1 MWSRKATALAG
12 CGGFLA
18 LSGLVLLNYL
28 FVSVGIVI
36 LSFLFLASFL
46 NLWMPRVTVER
57 TTSSRNIFE
66 DGELE
71 ISFRL
76 RNHGLLGGFVEI
88 YDELPSQA
96 RLVRGSNYTL
106 LYLKRQQE
114 VSFTYTVQVPLR
126 GHYHLGPVRLRVKDA
141 FDLFYS
147 ERHEKALE
155 PFSVFPRI
163 EPLESEILSGKN
175 PKLYQG
181 AMPIYSVGEGTQFY
195 SLREFLPG
203 DSLRKVNWKAVARTG
218 ELMVNETEREDIID
232 IFLLL
237 DARGVSGLGSPT
249 DNPLEMCCRAAATF
263 ADQLLRAR
271 NNVGLTVYGSRTA
284 TVHLGRGETHLH
296 RLLTALADAKAEG
309 DLPLKLVIQD
319 LLPYIPSGSPIILFS
334 ALDTADTLPDAFT
347 LALTRGYALTVVSP
361 SSLELEAGLGRFAP
375 RPGTSPEVR
384 AKLALAQ
391 ETARIERDNTVTELR
406 SWGVHLGD
414 WKPGDPV
421 NLALAG
427 VQR

>member
-1 MWSRKATALAG
+1 MWSRKAPALAG

-28 FVSVGIVI
+28 FISVGIVM

-57 TTSSRNIFE
+57 TSSSQSIFE

-76 RNHGLLGGFVEI
+76 RNHGLLGRFVEI

-96 RLVRGSNYTL
+96 QLVRGSNYTL

-181 AMPIYSVGEGTQFY
+181 AMPIYSVGEGSQFY

-203 DSLRKVNWKAVARTG
+203 DSLRKVNWKATARTG

-334 ALDTADTLPDAFT
+334 ALDNDESLPDAFT

-391 ETARIERDNTVTELR
+391 ETARIERDNTISELR

>member
-1 MWSRKATALAG
+1 MWSRKATAFAG

-28 FVSVGIVI
+28 FISVGIVM

-46 NLWMPRVTVER
+46 NLWMPRVTIER

-218 ELMVNETEREDIID
+218 QMMVNETEREDIID

-309 DLPLKLVIQD
+309 ELPLKLVIQD

-334 ALDTADTLPDAFT
+334 ALDNDDTLPDAFT

-391 ETARIERDNTVTELR
+391 ETARIERDNTITELR

>member
-28 FVSVGIVI
+28 FISVGIVM

-106 LYLKRQQE
+106 LYLKRKQE

-218 ELMVNETEREDIID
+218 ELMVNETAREDIID

-249 DNPLEMCCRAAATF
+249 ANPLEMCCRAAATF

-271 NNVGLTVYGSRTA
+271 NNVGLPVYGSRTA

-309 DLPLKLVIQD
+309 ELPLKLVIQD

-334 ALDTADTLPDAFT
+334 ALDNDDTLPDAFT

-391 ETARIERDNTVTELR
+391 ETARIERDNTISELR

>member
-28 FVSVGIVI
+28 FISVGIVM

-57 TTSSRNIFE
+57 TASSQNIFE

-163 EPLESEILSGKN
+163 EPLDSEILGGKN

-203 DSLRKVNWKAVARTG
+203 DSLRKVNWKATARTG
-218 ELMVNETEREDIID
+218 EMMVNETEHEDILD

-284 TVHLGRGETHLH
+284 TVHLGRGNTHLH
-296 RLLTALADAKAEG
+296 RILTALADAKAEG
-309 DLPLKLVIQD
+309 ELPLKLVIQD

-334 ALDTADTLPDAFT
+334 ALDNDDTLPDAFT

-361 SSLELEAGLGRFAP
+361 SSLELEAMLGRFAP

-384 AKLALAQ
+384 TKLALAQ
-391 ETARIERDNTVTELR
+391 ETARIERDNTISELR

-427 VQR
+427 AQQ

>member
-28 FVSVGIVI
+28 FISVGIVM

-76 RNHGLLGGFVEI
+76 RNHGFLGGFVEI

-181 AMPIYSVGEGTQFY
+181 AMPIYSVGEGSQFY

-218 ELMVNETEREDIID
+218 QMMVNETEREDIID

-249 DNPLEMCCRAAATF
+249 DNPLEMCCRAAAPF

-334 ALDTADTLPDAFT
+334 ALDNDESLPDAFT

-391 ETARIERDNTVTELR
+391 ETARIERDNTITELR

>member
-28 FVSVGIVI
+28 FISVGIVM

-181 AMPIYSVGEGTQFY
+181 AMPIYSVGEGSQFY

-203 DSLRKVNWKAVARTG
+203 DSLRKVNWKAMARTG

-309 DLPLKLVIQD
+309 ELPLKLVIQD

-334 ALDTADTLPDAFT
+334 ALDNDESLPDAFT

-391 ETARIERDNTVTELR
+391 ETARIERDNTISELR

>member
-28 FVSVGIVI
+28 FISVGIVM

-46 NLWMPRVTVER
+46 SLWMPRVTIER
-57 TTSSRNIFE
+57 TTSSQNIFE
-66 DGELE
+66 EGELE

-76 RNHGLLGGFVEI
+76 RNRGLLGGFVEI
-88 YDELPSQA
+88 YDEIPPQA

-114 VSFTYTVQVPLR
+114 VSLTYVVQVPLR
-126 GHYHLGPVRLRVKDA
+126 GHYHIGPVRLRVKDA
-141 FDLFYS
+141 FDLFYT
-147 ERHEKALE
+147 ERHEKTLE

-163 EPLESEILSGKN
+163 EALDSEILAGKN

-195 SLREFLPG
+195 SLRDFLPG

-218 ELMVNETEREDIID
+218 ELMVNETEREDILD

-249 DNPLEMCCRAAATF
+249 DNPLEMCCRAAASF
-263 ADQLLRAR
+263 ADQLLRSR
-271 NNVGLTVYGSRTA
+271 NNVGLIVYGSRTT
-284 TVHLGRGETHLH
+284 TVHLGRGDTQLH
-296 RLLTALADAKAEG
+296 RILTALADAKAEG
-309 DLPLKLVIQD
+309 ELPLKLVIQD

-334 ALDTADTLPDAFT
+334 ALDNDDTLPDAFT

-361 SSLELEAGLGRFAP
+361 SSIELDTGLGRFAP
-375 RPGTSPEVR
+375 HPETSTEVR

-391 ETARIERDNTVTELR
+391 KTAHMERENTIAELR
-406 SWGVHLGD
+406 SWGVYLGD
-414 WKPGDPV
+414 WKPGDAV

-427 VQR
+427 VKR

>member
-12 CGGFLA
+12 CGAFLA

-28 FVSVGIVI
+28 FISVGIVM

-57 TTSSRNIFE
+57 TTSSDNIFE

-71 ISFRL
+71 VSFTL
-76 RNHGLLGGFVEI
+76 RNRGLLGGFVEI
-88 YDELPSQA
+88 YDEVPPQA
-96 RLVRGSNYTL
+96 RLARGSNYTL
-106 LYLKRQQE
+106 LYLKGRQE
-114 VSFTYTVQVPLR
+114 VSFAYTVRMPLR

-147 ERHEKALE
+147 ERHEPALE

-163 EPLESEILSGKN
+163 EPLESEILGGNN

-181 AMPIYSVGEGTQFY
+181 SMPIYSIGEGSQFY

-203 DSLRKVNWKAVARTG
+203 DSMRKVNWKAMARTG
-218 ELMVNETEREDIID
+218 QMMVNETETENILDIYM
-232 IFLLL
+232 LL
-237 DARGVSGLGSPT
+237 DARGVSGVGTPT
-249 DNPLEMCCRAAATF
+249 DNPLEMSCRAAATF
-263 ADQLLRAR
+263 ADQLLQTR

-284 TVHLGRGETHLH
+284 TVHLGRGETQLF
-296 RLLTALADAKAEG
+296 RILTALADAKAEG
-309 DLPLKLVIQD
+309 ELPLKLVIQD

-334 ALDTADTLPDAFT
+334 ALDNDTLLAEAFT

-361 SSLELEAGLGRFAP
+361 SSIDLEAATGRIPA
-375 RPGTSPEVR
+375 GPETV
-384 AKLALAQ
+384 
-391 ETARIERDNTVTELR
+391 ARMERENMVTELR
-406 SWGVHLGD
+406 GWGVHIGD
-414 WKPGDPV
+414 WKPGEPV

>member
-28 FVSVGIVI
+28 FISVGIVM

-181 AMPIYSVGEGTQFY
+181 AMPIYSVGEGSQFY

-203 DSLRKVNWKAVARTG
+203 DSLRKVNWKATARTG

-309 DLPLKLVIQD
+309 ELPLKLVIQD

-334 ALDTADTLPDAFT
+334 ALDNDDTLPDAFT

-391 ETARIERDNTVTELR
+391 ETARIERDNTISELR

>member
-1 MWSRKATALAG
+1 MWSRKATAFAG

-28 FVSVGIVI
+28 FISVGIVM

-46 NLWMPRVTVER
+46 NLWMPRVTIER

-218 ELMVNETEREDIID
+218 QMMVNETEREDIID

-309 DLPLKLVIQD
+309 ELPLKLVIQD

-334 ALDTADTLPDAFT
+334 ALDNDDTLPDAFT

-361 SSLELEAGLGRFAP
+361 SSLELEARLGRFAP

-384 AKLALAQ
+384 TKLALAQ
-391 ETARIERDNTVTELR
+391 ETARIERDNTITELR

>member
-12 CGGFLA
+12 CGAFLA

-28 FVSVGIVI
+28 FISVGIVM

-46 NLWMPRVTVER
+46 NLWMPRVTIER
-57 TTSSRNIFE
+57 TTSSDNIFE

-71 ISFRL
+71 VSFTLCNR
-76 RNHGLLGGFVEI
+76 GLLGGFVEI
-88 YDELPSQA
+88 YDEVPPQA
-96 RLVRGSNYTL
+96 RLARGSNYTL
-106 LYLKRQQE
+106 LYLKGRQE
-114 VSFTYTVQVPLR
+114 VSFAYTVRMPLR

-163 EPLESEILSGKN
+163 ESLESEILSGKN

-218 ELMVNETEREDIID
+218 QMMVNETEREDIID

-249 DNPLEMCCRAAATF
+249 DNPLEMCCRAAAPF

-309 DLPLKLVIQD
+309 ELPLKLVIQD

-334 ALDTADTLPDAFT
+334 ALDNDDTLPDAFT

>member
-1 MWSRKATALAG
+1 MWSRKATAFAG

-28 FVSVGIVI
+28 FISVGIVM

-46 NLWMPRVTVER
+46 NLWMPRVTIER

-76 RNHGLLGGFVEI
+76 RNHGFLGGFVEI

-114 VSFTYTVQVPLR
+114 ASFTYTVQVPLR

-218 ELMVNETEREDIID
+218 QMMVNETEREDIID

-309 DLPLKLVIQD
+309 ELPLKLVIQD

-334 ALDTADTLPDAFT
+334 ALDNDDTLPDAFT

-391 ETARIERDNTVTELR
+391 ETARIERDNTITELR

>member
-1 MWSRKATALAG
+1 MWSRKATAFAG

-28 FVSVGIVI
+28 FISVGIVM

-46 NLWMPRVTVER
+46 NLWMPRVTIER

-203 DSLRKVNWKAVARTG
+203 DSLRKVNWKATARTG
-218 ELMVNETEREDIID
+218 EMMVNETEHEDILD

-309 DLPLKLVIQD
+309 ELPLKLVIQD

-334 ALDTADTLPDAFT
+334 ALDNDDTLPDAFT

-391 ETARIERDNTVTELR
+391 ETARIERDNTITELR

>member
-141 FDLFYS
+141 FDLFYN

-203 DSLRKVNWKAVARTG
+203 DSLRKVNWKAMARTG
-218 ELMVNETEREDIID
+218 ELMVNETECEDIID

-334 ALDTADTLPDAFT
+334 ALDNDDTLPDAFT

-406 SWGVHLGD
+406 SWGVHIGD

>member
-28 FVSVGIVI
+28 FISVGIVM

-57 TTSSRNIFE
+57 TASSQNIFE

-163 EPLESEILSGKN
+163 EPLDSEILGGKN

-218 ELMVNETEREDIID
+218 QMMVNETEREDIID

-263 ADQLLRAR
+263 AASCCGRA
-271 NNVGLTVYGSRTA
+271 
-284 TVHLGRGETHLH
+284 
-296 RLLTALADAKAEG
+296 TAL
-309 DLPLKLVIQD
+309 
-319 LLPYIPSGSPIILFS
+319 IIHYPDKFEKTEIYDNVRTIDMV
-334 ALDTADTLPDAFT
+334 DTV
-347 LALTRGYALTVVSP
+347 GWV
-361 SSLELEAGLGRFAP
+361 
-375 RPGTSPEVR
+375 RPWV
-384 AKLALAQ
+384 L
-391 ETARIERDNTVTELR
+391 
-406 SWGVHLGD
+406 
-414 WKPGDPV
+414 
-421 NLALAG
+421 
-427 VQR
+427 

>member
-28 FVSVGIVI
+28 FISVGIVM

-57 TTSSRNIFE
+57 TTSSQNIFE
-66 DGELE
+66 GGELE
-71 ISFRL
+71 VGFRL
-76 RNHGLLGGFVEI
+76 RNRGLLGGFVEI
-88 YDELPSQA
+88 FDELPPQA

-106 LYLKRQQE
+106 LYLKGRQE
-114 VSFTYTVQVPLR
+114 VNFAYTVQVPLR

-163 EPLESEILSGKN
+163 EPLDSEILGGKN

-203 DSLRKVNWKAVARTG
+203 DSLRKVNWKATARTG
-218 ELMVNETEREDIID
+218 EMMVNETEHEDILD

-284 TVHLGRGETHLH
+284 TVHLGRGNTHLH
-296 RLLTALADAKAEG
+296 RILTALADAKAEG
-309 DLPLKLVIQD
+309 ELPLKLVIQD

-334 ALDTADTLPDAFT
+334 ALDNDDTLPDAFT

-361 SSLELEAGLGRFAP
+361 SSLELEAMLGRFAP

-384 AKLALAQ
+384 TKLALAQ
-391 ETARIERDNTVTELR
+391 ETARIERDNTISELR

>member
-1 MWSRKATALAG
+1 MWSRKATAFAG

-28 FVSVGIVI
+28 FISVGIVM

-46 NLWMPRVTVER
+46 NLWMPRVTIER

-218 ELMVNETEREDIID
+218 QMMVNETEREDIID

-263 ADQLLRAR
+263 ANQLLRAR

-309 DLPLKLVIQD
+309 ELPLKLVIQD

-334 ALDTADTLPDAFT
+334 ALDNDDTLPDAFT

-391 ETARIERDNTVTELR
+391 ETARIERDNTITELR